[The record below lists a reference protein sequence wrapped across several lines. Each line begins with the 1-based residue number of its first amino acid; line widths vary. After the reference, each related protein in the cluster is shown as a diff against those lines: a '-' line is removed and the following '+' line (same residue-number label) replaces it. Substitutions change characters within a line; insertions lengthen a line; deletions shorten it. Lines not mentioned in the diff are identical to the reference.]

1 MSEKISLL
9 LVDDQALLRAGMR
22 IILDL
27 EEDLTVVGE
36 AENGREAIEL
46 DAELLPDVVLMDV
59 LMPGMNGIEAIRG
72 ICNRDPEAKILIL
85 TTFDHDEYIFEGIQA
100 GALGYMLKAM
110 SSSELGAAVRSAC
123 RGGSWLE
130 TSIARK
136 LSCEPR
142 S

>member
-46 DAELLPDVVLMDV
+46 YAELRPDVVLMDV
-59 LMPGMNGIEAIRG
+59 QMPVMNGIEAIRG